1 MKKIYIKKW
10 MIALLLLVLGIA
22 ALTYSYLMIYTP
34 AMEEYEAAEK
44 SIQTLQLSIA
54 TAKGNLKQAEQYKA
68 DTEKVKADTEKLYES
83 VKMPG
88 KILEEDQILFIRD
101 LERTTKQKQAQIVF
115 GTDSQLFSTGGMVLN
130 EKTFPY
136 NYALGYDAFK
146 DLILYLVTNEET
158 PMSLVSLTV
167 AYDAQTDT
175 VSGTMILRRY
185 YVTGL
190 EEYVPPVIPGII
202 PGADQIFG

>member
-10 MIALLLLVLGIA
+10 MIALLLLALGAA
-22 ALTYSYLMIYTP
+22 ALLYSYQMIYAP
-34 AMEEYEAAEK
+34 AMAEYESAEK
-44 SIQTLQLSIA
+44 NIQVLQLQIA
-54 TAKGNLKQAEQYKA
+54 TAKGNLKQEEQYKA
-68 DTEKVKADTEKLYES
+68 DTEKVIAEKDKLYES
-83 VKMPG
+83 VEMPG
-88 KILEEDQILFIRD
+88 QILEEDQILFIRD
-101 LERTTKQKQAQIVF
+101 LERVTKQKQTQIVF

-136 NYALGYDAFK
+136 SYALSYDDFK

-167 AYDAQTDT
+167 AYDAPTDT

-190 EEYVPPVIPGII
+190 EDYVAPEIPGIVTG
-202 PGADQIFG
+202 PDQILG